1 VRQGRWKLVRQ
12 GQAEFALYDLEQDPG
27 ETRDL
32 AGTQPQRVAAL
43 SRLLEE
49 WNSRMAPPRWE
60 AGGGKGKGAR

>member
-1 VRQGRWKLVRQ
+1 VRQ
-12 GQAEFALYDLEQDPG
+12 GQAEFALFDLEQDPG

-32 AGTQPQRVAAL
+32 AEAESQRVTEL
-43 SRLLEE
+43 SRLLAE